1 MKAWLRGLLYS
12 FPVQLLFLHFRK
24 YQVLLIFWY
33 VLFSTVNGSFMR
45 TFGADSLYLAPEYLG
60 SVNALGAGIV
70 GISIGMFIMSWNIAS
85 FILFSRHFRFLAA
98 TTNPFLRYC
107 INNFVIPAIFL
118 IFYFI
123 KAWQFIRYKE
133 LIPTSEYLMLSGG
146 FLCGL
151 LFIFFVSFIYFFRA
165 DRSIYRRMMPVIRN
179 PKEYITHL
187 KPGELPPSESRIIKV
202 EWYLETPTTV
212 KKTRDVSHYTRDF
225 IENIFKRHHFA
236 AVISVFAAFI
246 FLIGIGFLQDS
257 AFFQIPA
264 AASITVFFAILIGV
278 AGAFTYFL
286 QSWSVPYLIGLII
299 VLNLFYTWDWIDPRN
314 KAFGL
319 KYTNKEQRPAYNRE
333 NILALASPKNVAE
346 DSLNMIH
353 VLENWKRKQGEEK
366 PLLVMINTS
375 GGGHRSATFTMSI
388 LQRLDSITNG
398 ELMKKT
404 FLITGASGGMIGA
417 SYFRELYLRKEKGEN
432 IRLQDRKYVDDISG
446 DLLNPLFSSFVAR
459 DLISPSMKF
468 EVGPYLYVKDRAYA
482 FESKLD
488 KNTNGFLNKQLKDYK
503 DDERNANIPL
513 MFYGSVVSRD
523 SRKMLISTQPIRFMM
538 RSRHDTTLVPSMDPD
553 VIDFTSFFAKQDPYN
568 IRILTAL
575 RMNAT
580 FPIVLPNVW
589 LPSDPVVDVMDAGLR
604 DNYGQETGLRF
615 LEFFDDWI
623 NQNTKGVLI
632 IQLRDRPAGGWDS
645 PYVTENIG
653 DHATKPFL
661 MLQHNWFKTMEYFQN
676 DLLSYYTQHSEHVIH
691 KITFQYITE
700 KEEDKAALNF
710 HLTQREKKNIMSSP
724 DFSFNQESFQKV
736 VSLFNKIDTVA
747 IKPKP
752 AE

>member
-1 MKAWLRGLLYS
+1 MKAWLRGFFYS

-24 YQVLLIFWY
+24 YQVLLIFWF
-33 VLFSTVNGSFMR
+33 VLFSTINGTFMR

-60 SVNALGAGIV
+60 NVNALGAGIV
-70 GISIGMFIMSWNIAS
+70 GMAIGMFIMSWNIAS

-107 INNFVIPAIFL
+107 VNNFVIPLVFL

-133 LIPTSEYLMLSGG
+133 LIPTAEYLMLAGG
-146 FLCGL
+146 FLVGL
-151 LFIFFVSFIYFFRA
+151 LLILFISFIYFFRA
-165 DRSIYRRMMPVIRN
+165 DRSIYRRMMPVIKN
-179 PKEYITHL
+179 PKEYIRHL
-187 KPGELPPSESRIIKV
+187 RPGELPPSESKIIKV
-202 EWYLETPTTV
+202 EWYLETPRSV

-236 AVISVFAAFI
+236 AVLTVFAAFL

-264 AASITVFFAILIGV
+264 AASITIFFAILIGV

-286 QSWSVPYLIGLII
+286 QSWSVPYLVGLIVI
-299 VLNLFYTWDWIDPRN
+299 LNLFYTWDWIDPRN

-319 KYTNKEQRPAYNRE
+319 KYTNVDERPAYSRE
-333 NILALASPKNVAE
+333 HLLAMSASKNVSQ

-366 PLLVMINTS
+366 PLFVVINTS
-375 GGGHRSATFTMSI
+375 GGGTRSATFTMNI
-388 LQRLDSITNG
+388 LQRLDSMSNG
-398 ELMKKT
+398 EVMQKT
-404 FLITGASGGMIGA
+404 FLITGASGGMMGA
-417 SYFRELYLRKEKGEN
+417 SYFRELYLRKQKGES
-432 IRLQDRKYVDDISG
+432 IRLQDKKYVDDIAG

-459 DLISPSMKF
+459 DLISPSLKF
-468 EVGPYLYVKDRAYA
+468 EVGPYVYVKDRAYA

-503 DDERNANIPL
+503 EDERNALIPL
-513 MFYGSVVSRD
+513 VFYNSVVSRD
-523 SRKMLISTQPIRFMM
+523 SRKMIISTQPIRFMM
-538 RSRHDTTLVPSMDPD
+538 RSKYDTTTMPDMDPD
-553 VIDFTSFFAKQDPYN
+553 VIDFVSFFEKQDPFN

-580 FPIVLPNVW
+580 FPLVLPNVW
-589 LPSDPVVDVMDAGLR
+589 LPSEPVIDVMDAGLR
-604 DNYGQETGLRF
+604 DNYGQETSLRF
-615 LEFFDDWI
+615 LEFFEDWI
-623 NQNTKGVLI
+623 SQHTRGVLI
-632 IQLRDRPAGGWDS
+632 IQIRDRPTGGWDY

-676 DLLSYYTQHSEHVIH
+676 DLLSYYTQHAGHRIN
-691 KITFQYITE
+691 KIIFQYATE
-700 KEEDKAALNF
+700 RKEDKAALNF

-724 DFSFNQESFQKV
+724 DFLFNIKSFKKV
-736 VSLFNKIDTVA
+736 DSLFKETA
-747 IKPKP
+747 IPSVKPV
-752 AE
+752 E